1 MTDSMMVITQ
11 MGIVPINVEG
21 WTIHATLNF
30 NFHQKPQNAQPTIK
44 DIEYFVGLRM
54 LIIEEAL
61 ACAQAIVGSIDA
73 HLR

>member
-1 MTDSMMVITQ
+1 MLK
-11 MGIVPINVEG
+11 VEQFMQ
-21 WTIHATLNF
+21 HSTLISIKS
-30 NFHQKPQNAQPTIK
+30 HKTQPTIK

-61 ACAQAIVGSIDA
+61 ACAQAIVGSIDV